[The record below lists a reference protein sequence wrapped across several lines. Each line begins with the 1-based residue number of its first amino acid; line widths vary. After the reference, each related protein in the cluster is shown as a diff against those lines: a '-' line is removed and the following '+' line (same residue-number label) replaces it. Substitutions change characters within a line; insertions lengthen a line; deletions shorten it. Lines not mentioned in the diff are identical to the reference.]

1 MAHIHSYLSMDNSPS
16 NFEASEFFFGDS
28 WSRHFA
34 YLEFGHRTRPCVQRF
49 AHPFE
54 DWGFCRTECF
64 SAAQNFC
71 AFLHVHFT
79 FLVHVIHEVAARLKN
94 ASKLIRDW
102 SKNNGNKPLPA
113 HWTLTRGKLGLK
125 TGKYCH
131 LHGKGWH
138 TTVVLQWLLDFTDSL
153 PNLPPVLKSAL
164 WSANTCLTILHE
176 SRKHSTLLTREV
188 IEQCI
193 HVGMFFQKCYL
204 RLHLQYKGFCPYL
217 LFNIRPKFHL
227 LTHFF
232 LTCEKERNPLCSST
246 WMDETWIGQIMRLAG
261 KCHKRTVQ
269 LTALQRYC
277 AGPCSAS

>member
-1 MAHIHSYLSMDNSPS
+1 M
-16 NFEASEFFFGDS
+16 
-28 WSRHFA
+28 
-34 YLEFGHRTRPCVQRF
+34 
-49 AHPFE
+49 
-54 DWGFCRTECF
+54 
-64 SAAQNFC
+64 
-71 AFLHVHFT
+71 
-79 FLVHVIHEVAARLKN
+79 KN

-102 SKNNGNKPLPA
+102 SKNNGNQSLPT

-125 TGKYCH
+125 AGKYCH

-153 PNLPPVLKSAL
+153 PNVPAVLKSAL

-176 SRKHSTLLTREV
+176 SRKHSQLLHREV
-188 IEQCI
+188 IEQCV
-193 HVGMFFQKCYL
+193 HVGIFFQKCYL
-204 RLHLQYKGFCPYL
+204 RLHLQYRRFCPYL

-261 KCHKRTVQ
+261 SCQKRTVQ

-277 AGPCSAS
+277 TGLVLHELVLGEHCVTMASIFSFPGLKAELQAALAALRSPAEIYLHPFQVLIDSSPCLIHVLACGFMTFGS